1 MISFKINSLKFWE
14 EDVIYEVWEAP
25 NDRSYQLVIVL
36 GHKLTEVE
44 SIRNLWRLWC
54 YQFQSRADFR

>member
-14 EDVIYEVWEAP
+14 EDVIYEFWEAP

-44 SIRNLWRLWC
+44 SIRNLWRL
-54 YQFQSRADFR
+54 